1 MDALA
6 AMSMARDVMLAGDEK
21 VKDSKLLA
29 SKKRPPGTESTMT
42 ESSSHDAVDTM
53 DVKATRKE
61 MKGSLL
67 LTMILTQVYNVYANK
82 ISRAFYRWKHR
93 YGPESVKSTKSPIK
107 DR

>member
-1 MDALA
+1 M
-6 AMSMARDVMLAGDEK
+6 
-21 VKDSKLLA
+21 KDSKLLA
-29 SKKRPPGTESTMT
+29 SKKRAADIESTMT
-42 ESSSHDAVDTM
+42 ETSTHEAVDTL
-53 DVKATRKE
+53 DVKGTRKE

-93 YGPESVKSTKSPIK
+93 YGPESVKITKSPVK